1 MIFIDLT
8 LEDQVG
14 ELKSYFKRLGSSI
27 SEEKSE
33 KLDDDL
39 RQVIDVCELCFNEPN
54 EADVEMVLNDIVSV
68 LVVIPPSETTT
79 TLIQTFVEKLSKLSA
94 EKNGAVCLKVLW
106 VLFQSLEKKNP
117 IRYHIYYHL
126 VLIAQRVD
134 MVRLIF
140 KDVKQLKE
148 HFSEIRLSD
157 EQTQRLLRA
166 LHEALRGKHSD
177 VAAKVMIELLSTYTD
192 ENASLAK
199 KDARNCIVTALADP
213 NMFLLDPLLSLKP
226 ISFLKG
232 DLVYELLNIFI
243 KEKYSKYVS
252 FYQANK
258 DFVSG
263 LGLNHTQNQKK
274 MRLLTFMQLA
284 ENSSEIAFETIHKEL
299 NIVENDVEAFI
310 IEALKTKLV
319 RARMDQTAKK
329 VHISSTMHRTFDIPQ
344 WQQLRDILQSWKL
357 NLNSIDE
364 SMKSLVEEPSN
375 RAGFSAVP
383 TV

>member
-14 ELKSYFKRLGSSI
+14 ELKSYFKRLKANI
-27 SEEKSE
+27 SEEKSA
-33 KLDDDL
+33 KLEDDM
-39 RQVIDVCELCFNEPN
+39 RQVIDVCDLCFGEPN
-54 EADVEMVLNDIVSV
+54 EVDVEMVLNDIVSV
-68 LVVIPPSETTT
+68 LVVIPPSDSTTN
-79 TLIQTFVEKLSKLSA
+79 LIRSFVEKLSKLSA
-94 EKNGAVCLKVLW
+94 EKYGATCLRVLW
-106 VLFQSLEKKNP
+106 VLFQSLDKKNP

-126 VLIAQRVD
+126 VIIAQRVD

-157 EQTQRLLRA
+157 DQMQKLLRS
-166 LHEALRGKHSD
+166 LHDALRGKHSD
-177 VAAKVMIELLSTYTD
+177 VAAKVMIELLSTYTA
-192 ENASLAK
+192 ENASSAK
-199 KDARNCIVTALADP
+199 KDAHRCIVTALADP
-213 NMFLLDPLLSLKP
+213 NTFLLDPLLSLKP

-232 DLVYELLNIFI
+232 EPVYELLNIFI
-243 KEKYSKYVS
+243 KEKYSKYMT
-252 FYQANK
+252 FYNSHK
-258 DFVSG
+258 EVVNH
-263 LGLNHTQNQKK
+263 LGLNHAQNQKK

-284 ENSSEIAFETIHKEL
+284 ESSSEIAFETIQKEL
-299 NIVENDVEAFI
+299 NIGENDVEAFI

-364 SMKSLVEEPSN
+364 SMKSLVVPN
-375 RAGFSAVP
+375 KRPGFSAIP